1 MGNLLS
7 NYLVYKNNIN
17 SKSPLKSWW
26 HILLREKFM
35 LAQRV
40 IKTLGQSLVGKHVK
54 TKVQNSRYLKYLT
67 HSTGVLSNMISL
79 CIVSLREKQQVQKE
93 SKRVR
98 HTSFWKKK

>member
-40 IKTLGQSLVGKHVK
+40 IKTLGQSLVGKHCQDK
-54 TKVQNSRYLKYLT
+54 GSEFKPLKISNSL
-67 HSTGVLSNMISL
+67 HW
-79 CIVSLREKQQVQKE
+79 CP
-93 SKRVR
+93 
-98 HTSFWKKK
+98 F